1 MYIGDNQDMMHKS
14 GIYEHTAVTACS
26 RRTALIMAGTT
37 LFLMF
42 SCSLI
47 IAYAGP
53 QNG

>member
-42 SCSLI
+42 LCSLI